1 MDLSTVL
8 TKNAEVAYRIYDGQA
23 TVVLPGRSE
32 VKVLNEI
39 GSLIWERIDGE
50 RTVDQ
55 ILQAVLETYETDS
68 DQARHDMFSFLSSL
82 QEHGMVT

>member
-8 TKNAEVAYRIYDGQA
+8 SRNPEAAFRIYDGQA

-32 VKVLNEI
+32 INVLNEI

-50 RTVDQ
+50 HTVGQ
-55 ILQAVLETYETDS
+55 ILEAVLDAYDIDS
-68 DQARHDMFSFLSSL
+68 EKARLDMFDFLSSL
-82 QEHGMVT
+82 REHGMVT

>member
-1 MDLSTVL
+1 MDLATVL
-8 TKNAEVAYRIYDGQA
+8 TKNPEAAYRTYDGQA

-32 VKVLNEI
+32 INVLNEI

-50 RTVDQ
+50 RTVGQ
-55 ILQAVLETYETDS
+55 ILEAVIETYEIDS
-68 DQARHDMFSFLSSL
+68 DRAHTDVLGFLSSL